1 MIQKQDLILL
11 LTELQD
17 NGVEIKSQLSKVISS
32 TSIPLDVLKFIN
44 EQRPLEVTEFYKH
57 IRKNYN
63 NKKSKLYKNIVGE
76 IKNPNDVLT
85 TLASFALQT
94 LLYSDKVE
102 NKQRFLKQTRFEE
115 VERCL
120 ANYAKT
126 YDLVTC
132 QKLLYLIRSDLKA
145 VESIYRNA

>member
-11 LTELQD
+11 LTNIQE
-17 NGVEIKSQLSKVISS
+17 NGVDVSSHLNKVISS
-32 TSIPLDVLKFIN
+32 QTIPLDVLKFIN
-44 EQRPLEVTEFYKH
+44 EHRELDVTEFYKH

-76 IKNPNDVLT
+76 IKDPNDVLT

-94 LLYSDKVE
+94 LLYSDKVK
-102 NKQRFLKQTRFEE
+102 NKQQFLKQARFEE

-120 ANYAKT
+120 HNYSKT

-132 QKLLYLIRSDLKA
+132 QKLLYLIKSDLKA
-145 VESIYRNA
+145 VESIYR

>member
-11 LTELQD
+11 LSELKND
-17 NGVEIKSQLSKVISS
+17 GVDVTDQMKKVVSS
-32 TSIPLDVLKFIN
+32 PTVPLDVLKYIN
-44 EQRPLEVTEFYKH
+44 DNRELSVTDFYRH

-94 LLYSDKVE
+94 LLYSEKVD
-102 NKQRFLKQTRFEE
+102 NKQRFLKYARFEE
-115 VERCL
+115 VSRCL
-120 ANYAKT
+120 HNYAET
-126 YDLVTC
+126 YDIVTC
-132 QKLLYLIRSDLKA
+132 QKLLYLIKSDLKA
-145 VESIYRNA
+145 VESIYR

>member
-1 MIQKQDLILL
+1 MIQRQDLILL
-11 LTELQD
+11 LTEMQD
-17 NGVEIKSQLSKVISS
+17 RGENVSSQINKVLSSQ
-32 TSIPLDVLKFIN
+32 SIPLDVLKYIN
-44 EQRPLEVTEFYKH
+44 DNRQLDVTEFYKH

-76 IKNPNDVLT
+76 IKDPNDVLT

-94 LLYSDKVE
+94 LLYSDKVQ
-102 NKQRFLKQTRFEE
+102 NKQMFLEHVRFEE

-145 VESIYRNA
+145 VESIYR

>member
-11 LTELQD
+11 LTDLQEEGID
-17 NGVEIKSQLSKVISS
+17 VSSHLTKVLSSS
-32 TSIPLDVLKFIN
+32 TVPLDVLKFIN
-44 EQRPLEVTEFYKH
+44 DRRELDVTEFYKH

-63 NKKSKLYKNIVGE
+63 NKKSKLYINLVGE
-76 IKNPNDVLT
+76 ISDPNNILT

-94 LLYSDKVE
+94 LLYSNKVK
-102 NKQRFLKQTRFEE
+102 NKHQFLKHARFEE
-115 VERCL
+115 VEKCL

-145 VESIYRNA
+145 VEMIYR

>member
-1 MIQKQDLILL
+1 MIQRQDLILL
-11 LTELQD
+11 LTEMKDRGEDVTAQM
-17 NGVEIKSQLSKVISS
+17 SKVISS
-32 TSIPLDVLKFIN
+32 SSIPLDVLKYIN
-44 EQRPLEVTEFYKH
+44 DNRELEVTEFYKH

-76 IKNPNDVLT
+76 IKDPNDVLT

-94 LLYSDKVE
+94 LLYSNKVS
-102 NKQRFLKQTRFEE
+102 NKQMFLKHARFEE
-115 VERCL
+115 VEKCL

-132 QKLLYLIRSDLKA
+132 QKLLYLIKSDLKA
-145 VESIYRNA
+145 VESIYR

>member
-11 LTELQD
+11 LTELQE
-17 NGVEIKSQLSKVISS
+17 NGIEVKPQLNKVISS
-32 TSIPLDVLKFIN
+32 QSIPLDVLKFIN
-44 EQRPLEVTEFYKH
+44 DNRLLEVTNFYKH

-76 IKNPNDVLT
+76 IKDPNDILT

-94 LLYSDKVE
+94 LLYSSKVD
-102 NKQRFLKQTRFEE
+102 NKPMFLKHARFEE
-115 VERCL
+115 VEKCL

-145 VESIYRNA
+145 VESIYR